1 MHSMEH
7 SPPETRRII
16 VLSVLIDHEFL
27 QLICKF
33 GEAKLRIQRWME
45 FVSANNL
52 SLS

>member
-1 MHSMEH
+1 MEL
-7 SPPETRRII
+7 ETRCI
-16 VLSVLIDHEFL
+16 VWSIPRLRHVLIDHEFL